1 MEGKRETEG
10 RILLWLEAG
19 PADPVLPLGSPT
31 PFSQRFPVPTL
42 KNDSTTLARNRRQ
55 FPSARL
61 CPATRS
67 LYARCDD
74 VRPTVFAASFPLS
87 LALSSRAPFC
97 TFSFAPSN
105 FPFIVFV
112 ASLLSSPPCS
122 FLFFLPSSPF
132 SLLLSLPLF
141 PSLLQ
146 CGPHA
151 RPTLS
156 LARAPRAIQ
165 HTWPVGR
172 SCSAECAVLPPAG
185 DCVTWPPGRNGTQ
198 HGLCSLVS
206 RAHDTSQRRTE
217 RPDRQRLHSL
227 PGSACGAF
235 SLPLFPIL
243 SLSFFLPRALPPCTV
258 PSSSVSFFYP
268 SVPVNTRAI
277 HHALETAR
285 TPVLFISSATTC
297 NPSVFCVYALPRG
310 SRRIGQPIQVVHRGK
325 NIA

>member
-1 MEGKRETEG
+1 MEGKRDRG
-10 RILLWLEAG
+10 RILLSLEAG

-67 LYARCDD
+67 LYARCD

-97 TFSFAPSN
+97 TFSFASSN

-122 FLFFLPSSPF
+122 FFFFLPSSPF
-132 SLLLSLPLF
+132 SLFLSLPLF

-156 LARAPRAIQ
+156 LARAPRNTTHMAGRPLLLRGVCGPTSCRGLCHVAPRPQ
-165 HTWPVGR
+165 RHTTRTVLSREPRTRHQSETNRETGPTEIALSPRKRVW
-172 SCSAECAVLPPAG
+172 CFLPPSIF
-185 DCVTWPPGRNGTQ
+185 D
-198 HGLCSLVS
+198 S
-206 RAHDTSQRRTE
+206 
-217 RPDRQRLHSL
+217 
-227 PGSACGAF
+227 F
-235 SLPLFPIL
+235 
-243 SLSFFLPRALPPCTV
+243 SFFLFTSHSFPVYRFLFFCLLFLPFRSGERARDTSRLGNCAHPRAV
-258 PSSSVSFFYP
+258 YI
-268 SVPVNTRAI
+268 TRN
-277 HHALETAR
+277 H
-285 TPVLFISSATTC
+285 V
-297 NPSVFCVYALPRG
+297 
-310 SRRIGQPIQVVHRGK
+310 
-325 NIA
+325 